1 MAVFPLFVRLD
12 GKKCVI
18 VGGGRVAY
26 RKICSLLEFGA
37 DVTVVTAQ
45 ATEEVRQLWKLG
57 RIKLI
62 YGSCFE
68 KELENAF
75 LVLAA
80 TSDRELNSRIYRE
93 CAARGI
99 FVNVAD
105 SLEECTFIFPSVV
118 KRSDVVIG
126 ISTSGKSPAL
136 AKQIRLRVEKIFPGG
151 FEEVAD
157 IIANARK
164 EAEMILKEAEESKK
178 KIIADANQSVL
189 DITREYEELRKQL
202 QIFKTRYK
210 TFLESELNNL
220 DSYFKEI

>member
-1 MAVFPLFVRLD
+1 MVDMAVFPLFVRLD

-164 EAEMILKEAEESKK
+164 RVMKSIQDPLARDEALKHIAAKAQQALDGDMPPDEIRYLTE
-178 KIIADANQSVL
+178 KIIEGFENG
-189 DITREYEELRKQL
+189 EK
-202 QIFKTRYK
+202 
-210 TFLESELNNL
+210 
-220 DSYFKEI
+220 DS